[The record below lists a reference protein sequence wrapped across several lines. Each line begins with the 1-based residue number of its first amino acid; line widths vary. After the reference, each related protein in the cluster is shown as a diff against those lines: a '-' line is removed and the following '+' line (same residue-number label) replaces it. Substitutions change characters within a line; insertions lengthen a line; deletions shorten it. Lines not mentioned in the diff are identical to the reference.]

1 MNDNDR
7 YYIEGPLP
15 ETPQPAAEPEPWG
28 ETRVVGKPL
37 PRVDAYERVSG
48 SAIFPSDVTM
58 PDLLHVAVLRCPHA
72 HAMVKKVDI
81 SAAEKMAGVHAIVT
95 GSTPGFDIPWYTSR
109 TGSLSRL
116 FDPHCRYEGEEV
128 AAVAAESP
136 YQAWDAVRKITV
148 EYEVLPYVVTE
159 EDALKANAPAVHS
172 TGNRV
177 GTPQVYER
185 GEVAKGFAAADIVLE
200 QTYRTACQ
208 IHTPT
213 ETHGCV
219 AKWDGNRLTLWES
232 TQGVYAI
239 QSGVARA
246 LKLPLASVR
255 VVGHYMGGG
264 FGSKLGATKQTIIAA
279 LLAKRTARP
288 VKFFVTRE
296 ESLLGQ
302 GNRPPVTMT
311 LKAGVKKD
319 GTLTAL
325 DLRTTGTGGAYAG
338 AGSVDF
344 QVRDLYA
351 CPNVRT
357 EATDAYI
364 NAGPAR
370 AFRAPGHPQ
379 GNWALEQMMDAL
391 AEAIG
396 MDPVEFRVKNVP
408 TVSQNRNN
416 QPYTSTGF
424 KDCLVDGAK
433 AFGWQEARRR
443 AQRTGPIRRGVG
455 VAGGMWQGGGGN
467 PPSTVIVKLFADG
480 SVNVNMGASDNGC
493 GTKTWMAMIVA
504 EELGVPLETISIEHA
519 DTGTTQFATP
529 SGGSKTVPTEAPAG
543 RAAALDVR
551 RQLLGLAAEQ
561 LKVDAGE
568 LTLWDG
574 AIISTKD
581 PATKVAI
588 AEVAGLQRRG
598 LIVGIGYRGP
608 NAGGKV
614 VNPFAVHFAEVEVNT
629 RTGEVKVVRYL
640 AAQDSGRVMNR
651 LTYDNQVIGGIAMGI
666 GLALTE
672 GRVLDR
678 AHTGKMLN
686 ANWHDYKIPTALDV
700 PPDETVIAIDPHDTA
715 CNTTGAKG
723 LGEPATI
730 PAASAVANAI
740 YHAIGIRM
748 TDSPIGPAAICGAL
762 SKPAAKA
769 GRKEG

>member
-7 YYIEGPLP
+7 YYIEGSVP
-15 ETPQPAAEPEPWG
+15 ETPQPAATPAPWR
-28 ETRVVGKPL
+28 ETRVVGRPL

-48 SAIFPSDVTM
+48 SATFPSDVAM
-58 PDLLHVAVLRCPHA
+58 PDMLHVAVLRCPHA
-72 HAMVKKVDI
+72 HAMVKHIDTA
-81 SAAEKMAGVHAIVT
+81 AAEKSAGVHAVVT
-95 GSTPGFDIPWYTSR
+95 GSTPGFDLPWYWARS
-109 TGSLSRL
+109 GSLSQL
-116 FDPHCRYEGEEV
+116 FDAHCRYEGEEV

-148 EYEVLPYVVTE
+148 EYDVLPYAVTE
-159 EDALKANAPAVHS
+159 EDALEPNAPAIHAG
-172 TGNRV
+172 GNRI

-185 GEVAKGFAAADIVLE
+185 GDVAKGFAAADIVLE

-219 AKWDGNRLTLWES
+219 ARWDGNRLTVWES
-232 TQGVYAI
+232 TQGAYAV
-239 QSGVARA
+239 QSGLARA
-246 LKLPLASVR
+246 LKMPLSNVR

-296 ESLLGQ
+296 ESLIGQ
-302 GNRPPVTMT
+302 GNRPAVTMK

-325 DLRTTGTGGAYAG
+325 EMKTVGTGGAYAG

-344 QVRDLYA
+344 QVRDLYT

-357 EATDAYI
+357 EATDVYT

-391 AEAIG
+391 AEKIG

-408 TVSQNRNN
+408 AVSQTRNN
-416 QPYTSTGF
+416 LPYTSTGF
-424 KDCLVDGAK
+424 KECLAGGAK
-433 AFGWQEARRR
+433 AFGWHDARQR
-443 AQRTGPIRRGVG
+443 ARSSGPIRRGVG
-455 VAGGMWQGGGGN
+455 VAGGMWQAGGGS
-467 PPSTVIVKLFADG
+467 PPSTVLVKLFADG
-480 SVNVNMGASDNGC
+480 SVNLNMGASDNGC

-504 EELGVPLETISIEHA
+504 EELGIPIENISIEHA
-519 DTGTTQFATP
+519 DTATTQFATP

-543 RAAALDVR
+543 RAAALDVS
-551 RQLLGLAAEQ
+551 RQLLEMAAEQ
-561 LKVDAGE
+561 LKVSADD
-568 LTLWDG
+568 LVLRDG
-574 AIISTKD
+574 GVIGSAKD
-581 PATKVAI
+581 PATTTTIGELA
-588 AEVAGLQRRG
+588 ALQRRG
-598 LIVGIGYRGP
+598 VIVGVGYRGP
-608 NAGGKV
+608 NPEGKAI
-614 VNPFAVHFAEVEVNT
+614 NPFAAHFAEVEVNT
-629 RTGEVKVVRYL
+629 RTGELKILRYL

-678 AHTGKMLN
+678 AQTGKMLN
-686 ANWHDYKIPTALDV
+686 ANWHDYKIPTMLDV
-700 PPDETVIAIDPHDTA
+700 PPEQTVLPIDPHDTE

-723 LGEPATI
+723 LGEPATV
-730 PAASAVANAI
+730 PAASVIANAV
-740 YHAIGIRM
+740 YDAIGVRM
-748 TDSPIGPAAICGAL
+748 TDSPISPAAILDAL
-762 SKPAAKA
+762 NQPVKT